1 MSPGDQRPGPQLQQQ
16 VRKGTGYVSLSE
28 LPDDEEIP
36 PVNGYNPAIFWVR
49 IWSLHQS
56 CDVYTNIFIYICLC
70 VCPCFVFH
78 LNMIN
83 CQWNMQ
89 VYIPRVSHRMH
100 VGTSS
105 SMRNYV
111 QDCALQTCSYIR
123 MCFGIN
129 LVNVNISNMYLD
141 DVVIYIYW
149 FNVFKMYIKR
159 LCFFSP
165 LWCWRCRRKEEWH
178 LRSVRLSMGEPDRM
192 ARGVVTQGALLAE
205 DKSYQM
211 SHA

>member
-1 MSPGDQRPGPQLQQQ
+1 MFESVDSLKSLSIRVISPGVARWPGRPGPQLQQQQ

-56 CDVYTNIFIYICLC
+56 CDVYTSKYLYIYIICLC

-89 VYIPRVSHRMH
+89 VCIPRVSHRMH

-105 SMRNYV
+105 SIRNYV
-111 QDCALQTCSYIR
+111 QDYDLQTCSCIR

-129 LVNVNISNMYLD
+129 LVNVNISNMYL
-141 DVVIYIYW
+141 IYIYTHIL
-149 FNVFKMYIKR
+149 F
-159 LCFFSP
+159 
-165 LWCWRCRRKEEWH
+165 
-178 LRSVRLSMGEPDRM
+178 
-192 ARGVVTQGALLAE
+192 
-205 DKSYQM
+205 
-211 SHA
+211 